1 MYRGKKVLA
10 VIPARGGSKRLPNKN
25 ILSLKGKPLISWTI
39 EEANKSKYID
49 KVIVST
55 DSQEIT
61 EISKEFNADVP
72 FVRPEYLS
80 NDSANSISVI
90 KHAIEF
96 YKNKYAYVV
105 LLQPTS
111 PLRKVTDIDNSIE
124 LLNEHV
130 QSVVS
135 VVKCEHSPLW
145 SNTLPKDSSLKNFI
159 DFDIKN
165 KRSQDLPDYF
175 RLNGAI
181 YVAKI
186 SYMNH
191 NNGFFGD
198 NSKAYIMSQDSSVDI
213 DNQIDFLF
221 AEFLIQ
227 KQKEQ

>member
-1 MYRGKKVLA
+1 MYREKKILA

-39 EEANKSKYID
+39 DEASKSKYID

-55 DSQEIT
+55 DSKEIA
-61 EISKEFNADVP
+61 ELSRKLKAEVP

-80 NDSANSISVI
+80 SDSADSISVI

-96 YKNKYAYVV
+96 YKNEYDYAV

-111 PLRKVTDIDNSIE
+111 PLRKVADIDKAIE
-124 LLNEHV
+124 LLSEEV

-135 VVKCEHSPLW
+135 VTECEHSPLW
-145 SNTLPKDSSLKNFI
+145 TNTLPKDSSLKSFI
-159 DFDIKN
+159 NPEIKN
-165 KRSQDLPDYF
+165 TRSQDLPTFF

-181 YVAKI
+181 YVAEVD
-186 SYMNH
+186 YMIR

-198 NSKAYIMSQDSSVDI
+198 NSKAYVMPQDLSVDI
-213 DNQIDFLF
+213 DTQIDFLL
-221 AEFLIQ
+221 AELLIE